1 MKKII
6 SCLALTV
13 LLFACKKDTGNFTD
27 GNQNSPLSILT
38 GANTPYQS
46 TDMSKPPKSL
56 LWMVGSLIINGMDE
70 TGYFATFSFEFR
82 SDNTVVATDGRNSIY
97 GKWHSADALHLSIF
111 FDTDN
116 LTDDI
121 FSKLNGEFT
130 IIKLSEQSIYLE
142 CYDIKTGN
150 VYKELRLDRI

>member
-13 LLFACKKDTGNFTD
+13 LLFACKKDTGNITD
-27 GNQNSPLSILT
+27 GNQNSPLSVLT
-38 GANTPYQS
+38 GTNTPYQR

-70 TGYFATFSFEFR
+70 TGYFTTYSLEFR
-82 SDNTVVATDGRNSIY
+82 SDNIVVATDGRNFIY
-97 GKWHSADALHLSIF
+97 GKWYSANDLHLSIL
-111 FDTDN
+111 FDTDS
-116 LTDDI
+116 LPDDI
-121 FSKLNGEFT
+121 FTKLNGDFT
-130 IIKLSEQSIYLE
+130 IIKLSDQSIYLE
-142 CYDIKTGN
+142 CYDINTGN